1 MIQKHFTYMKKRY
14 FFAAAG
20 LMMLAACTNND
31 EPQVEQYGTISL
43 GMSSDIS
50 VSTRATTLD
59 AAQLANYQIA
69 INQSGTADAI
79 KEGTYASLFNTG
91 NTMTLKTGTGYTLTA
106 ASCTDAEAES
116 ANENKGQMQ
125 LKGTSSSFAVNAN
138 QTTNVT
144 VACTVANATLSVMWD
159 SSITSQASV
168 FSDLKAEIY
177 ENSNASRKFTFTN
190 NTSTDPKPW
199 FNIDRDPELQGTI
212 SYKFNG
218 TAKSYTFSGIA
229 LAAAKHVK
237 LTISASANNGQIS
250 VSITVDD
257 TVTDDD
263 QSITT
268 NPYEQTE

>member
-1 MIQKHFTYMKKRY
+1 MKKRY

-106 ASCTDAEAES
+106 ASCTDAEAKS
-116 ANENKGQMQ
+116 AN
-125 LKGTSSSFAVNAN
+125 
-138 QTTNVT
+138 
-144 VACTVANATLSVMWD
+144 
-159 SSITSQASV
+159 
-168 FSDLKAEIY
+168 
-177 ENSNASRKFTFTN
+177 
-190 NTSTDPKPW
+190 
-199 FNIDRDPELQGTI
+199 
-212 SYKFNG
+212 
-218 TAKSYTFSGIA
+218 
-229 LAAAKHVK
+229 
-237 LTISASANNGQIS
+237 
-250 VSITVDD
+250 
-257 TVTDDD
+257 
-263 QSITT
+263 
-268 NPYEQTE
+268 